1 MNSFFS
7 KGVIQDREK
16 DFPRQATYKGV
27 HDHLTSPVRNFKRDS
42 SSGRKKKPKAT
53 KVRIPPMLS
62 DSSQMVTYTTL
73 WSPIGYMENAINH
86 DCRGAG
92 AVPAV
97 FQQGGQRGRKHPP
110 EWGALLGKDTRSL

>member
-1 MNSFFS
+1 MLH
-7 KGVIQDREK
+7 GIAACDR
-16 DFPRQATYKGV
+16 DT
-27 HDHLTSPVRNFKRDS
+27 HTS
-42 SSGRKKKPKAT
+42 KAT

-97 FQQGGQRGRKHPP
+97 FQQGGQRGRKHHP
-110 EWGALLGKDTRSL
+110 EGGPLLGKETRSL

>member
-1 MNSFFS
+1 MILCQPFRGFLVTQPEDPIAAQELH
-7 KGVIQDREK
+7 VIETHTPQKQQKSE
-16 DFPRQATYKGV
+16 
-27 HDHLTSPVRNFKRDS
+27 S
-42 SSGRKKKPKAT
+42 
-53 KVRIPPMLS
+53 PPMLS

-97 FQQGGQRGRKHPP
+97 FQQGGQRGRKHHP
-110 EWGALLGKDTRSL
+110 EEGPLLGKETRSL